1 MVKITKIAIMISM
14 LFLVAALALPG
25 INMVKA
31 VDLDDSDIEANPTS
45 VYSLETSDITVTV
58 DGTDGLIEGADVG
71 IHVEGGTFE
80 GGINIYN
87 GTSDVNGEVTVE
99 WTSPLVDHDI
109 YYNFTTIIK
118 KAASDNV
125 TKTCQVLVQPV
136 DFTGTT
142 LEADPED
149 INEFESSDLTV
160 TVRQGT
166 TLIEGA
172 NVSMTGVGGLFTSTS
187 KENCTGLSD
196 VSGVYTNTWTAPD
209 VADPT
214 DYIIVLTVTYD
225 GTNWTHTDE
234 INITVNYVEG
244 QIILGI
250 SILPDT
256 DLYVGQTATIEIT
269 AIDNSTSLA
278 VQNVFVVFN
287 ALDGNFTES
296 GLDTHS
302 GVTDSLGKITVHW
315 ETADLTPGLLGTDY
329 NINITASQ
337 IGLLTNYTTLTF
349 NVVEDSGTFDL
360 TVSSSAS
367 GIDLGDVVEIY
378 VTVTIDGVGEYNAF
392 VEIIAQSG
400 IFDESGT
407 DEVTGYTN
415 SSGIFVATWN
425 TSEMV
430 MVGSDP
436 VDYTFDVTVD
446 VFPYF
451 LDEEDSIIITVDP
464 GSTNTTPTGG
474 PDGPFYTQWW
484 FFAAAGGGV
493 IIIGLII
500 IFARKKA

>member
-1 MVKITKIAIMISM
+1 MVKISKLAIITSM
-14 LFLVAALALPG
+14 LFLVVALALPG
-25 INMVKA
+25 ITMVKA
-31 VDLDDSDIEANPTS
+31 DDLGDSTIVANPTS
-45 VYSLETSDITVTV
+45 VHSLETSDITVTV
-58 DGTDGLIEGADVG
+58 NGTGGFVEGADVG

-80 GGINIYN
+80 GGTNIYN

-99 WTSPLVDHDI
+99 WTSPLVDYEI

-118 KAASDNV
+118 KASSNNQ
-125 TKTCQVLVQPV
+125 TLTCQVLVQPV

-142 LEADPED
+142 LEADPEE

-172 NVSMTGVGGLFTSTS
+172 NVSMIGVGGEFTSTG
-187 KENCTGLSD
+187 KENSTGLSD
-196 VSGVYTNTWTAPD
+196 VAGVYTDSWTAPD
-209 VADPT
+209 VADQT
-214 DYIIVLTVTYD
+214 DYVIVLTVTYD
-225 GTNWTHTDE
+225 GTNWTHADE

-244 QIILGI
+244 QIVLDV
-250 SILPDT
+250 SVLPSY
-256 DLYVGQTATIEIT
+256 DLHVGQTATIEIT

-278 VQNVFVVFN
+278 VENVYVDFI

-296 GLDTHS
+296 GLDSHS
-302 GVTDSLGKITVHW
+302 GLTDSQGKITVHW
-315 ETADLTPGLLGTDY
+315 ETSDLTPGIMGLYY

-349 NVVEDSGTFDL
+349 HVTEDAGTFDL
-360 TVSSSAS
+360 VVASSAS
-367 GIDLGDVVEIY
+367 DIDLGDVVEIY
-378 VTVTIDGVGEYNAF
+378 VTVTIDGIGEYNAI
-392 VEIIAQSG
+392 VEIVAQSG

-415 SSGIFVATWN
+415 SSGVFVATWN
-425 TSEMV
+425 TSEMT

-436 VDYTFDVTVD
+436 IDYTFDVTVD

-451 LDEEDSIIITVDP
+451 LDQEDSIIITVDP
-464 GSTNTTPTGG
+464 GSIPTTTPSEPT
-474 PDGPFYTQWW
+474 GPFYTQWW
-484 FFAAAGGGV
+484 FFAAAAGG
-493 IIIGLII
+493 IIVIGLIV